1 MRLEHCLYGLFI
13 SLDFFGLF
21 NHRKTFRFRFPILAL
36 LTNTIKSYK
45 LEFIREMK
53 IISHKKINIS
63 IFRYMKI
70 SKYRDTINR
79 RPVLPCR
86 RCAVDFG

>member
-36 LTNTIKSYK
+36 LTKMYNQK
-45 LEFIREMK
+45 LQIRVYLDRNYDRNE
-53 IISHKKINIS
+53 NY
-63 IFRYMKI
+63 F
-70 SKYRDTINR
+70 
-79 RPVLPCR
+79 
-86 RCAVDFG
+86 A

>member
-36 LTNTIKSYK
+36 LTKMYNQK
-45 LEFIREMK
+45 LQIRV
-53 IISHKKINIS
+53 
-63 IFRYMKI
+63 Y
-70 SKYRDTINR
+70 
-79 RPVLPCR
+79 
-86 RCAVDFG
+86 